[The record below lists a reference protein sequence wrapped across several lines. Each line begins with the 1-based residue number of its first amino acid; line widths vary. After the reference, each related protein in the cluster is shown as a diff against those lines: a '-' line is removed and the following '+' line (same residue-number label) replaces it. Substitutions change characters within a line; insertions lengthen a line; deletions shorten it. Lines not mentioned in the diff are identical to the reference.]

1 MMHFNK
7 NLFDMKAG
15 LCNPGKARQGKAR
28 QGTTLE
34 TLLGP
39 EPPEPAVCSSKFLNQ
54 NVTQLCLTYQLCAV
68 VKTKLF
74 CRR

>member
-39 EPPEPAVCSSKFLNQ
+39 EPPEPAVCSSKFLN
-54 NVTQLCLTYQLCAV
+54 
-68 VKTKLF
+68 
-74 CRR
+74 

>member
-39 EPPEPAVCSSKFLNQ
+39 EPPEPAVCSSK
-54 NVTQLCLTYQLCAV
+54 
-68 VKTKLF
+68 TKGF
-74 CRR
+74 SAEDDSTSATTS